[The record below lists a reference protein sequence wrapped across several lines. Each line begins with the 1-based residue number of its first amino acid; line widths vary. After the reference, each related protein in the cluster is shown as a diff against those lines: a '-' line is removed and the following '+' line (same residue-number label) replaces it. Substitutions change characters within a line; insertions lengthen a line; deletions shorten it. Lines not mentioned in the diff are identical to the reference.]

1 MAIEFV
7 LLILAAYLIGSIPAA
22 YLVAKWF
29 RGIDLRKYGSGN
41 VGSSNLMRATSKRL
55 GIPVVIFDLGKGM
68 VMVWVARLVGLDD
81 TSQQVIVGLA
91 TIIGHNW
98 SVFLR
103 FSAGRGAL
111 TTVGVALILVPRLTV
126 VLLVITFG
134 GLALGYMAVT
144 TLCTIAL
151 LPAASW
157 FSSAPVINWLFSQPL
172 GISEQLPVTL
182 GFLAIFLTTIIR
194 RLTAPRT
201 SLSASVTTRQLLVNR
216 LLFDRDIRDRE
227 AWIHRTPP
235 KASLTKQQK
244 KQGKGGPQ

>member
-1 MAIEFV
+1 MTIEFV
-7 LLILAAYLIGSIPAA
+7 LLILGAYLIGSIPAA

-41 VGSSNLMRATSKRL
+41 VGSSNLMRVTSKRL

-68 VMVWVARLVGLDD
+68 IMVWIAQLVGLD

-91 TIIGHNW
+91 AVIGHNW

-151 LPAASW
+151 LPIASW
-157 FSSAPVINWLFSQPL
+157 FSSAPVINWLFGQPL
-172 GISEQLPVTL
+172 GISERLPVTL
-182 GFLAIFLTTIIR
+182 GFLAIFLTTVIR

-201 SLSASVTTRQLLVNR
+201 SLSASVTTRQLIVNR

-235 KASLTKQQK
+235 KASLTKQQE
-244 KQGKGGPQ
+244 KQGKG